1 MEGKIWAVVCKL
13 ASGAAVYHIWQHRMI
28 GTLYSPLPRVRTEGI
43 IQSTERE
50 RERERA

>member
-13 ASGAAVYHIWQHRMI
+13 ASGAVYGTI

-43 IQSTERE
+43 IQSLERERE